1 MHFRQSTLMIRFTLQ
16 RLLQAL
22 LVLLTVVSVVFMLE
36 RVTGNP
42 AQLELPDYAS
52 QAQRLALAKSY
63 GLDAPLYVQ
72 YLRFLARAIT
82 GDFGN
87 SFNLQA
93 EVGSG
98 NGASASVRD
107 LIAHAL
113 PYSAELALT
122 AFIFGS
128 VVGVTLGT
136 ISAIYSG
143 GWIDAVARGISLLG
157 QSVPSFWLGIMLVIL
172 FAVKLHLL
180 PAFGAGTTESL
191 ILPAAALGAFPL
203 AATTRLTRSATL
215 DVLQADHTLFER
227 SKGVSQRVFLSHLLR
242 NASLPVVTLSG
253 IQLGQLLGGSV
264 VIETL
269 FAWPGIGQ
277 LAIQAINN
285 RDYAVIQGVVLVDSA
300 IFVLLNLLV
309 DISYGWLDPR
319 ISRQ

>member
-1 MHFRQSTLMIRFTLQ
+1 MIRFTLQ

-22 LVLLTVVSVVFMLE
+22 LVLLTVVTVVFMLE

-52 QAQRLALAKSY
+52 AAQKLALSKSL
-63 GLDAPLYVQ
+63 GLDAPVYVQ
-72 YLRFLARAIT
+72 YIRFLYRAAT
-82 GDFGN
+82 GDFGD
-87 SFNLQA
+87 SFNLQG

-98 NGASASVRD
+98 NGASATVRD
-107 LIAHAL
+107 LIDVAL
-113 PYSAELALT
+113 PYSAELALV

-128 VVGVTLGT
+128 VVGVALGT
-136 ISAIYSG
+136 ISALNSG
-143 GWIDAVARGISLLG
+143 GWIDALAKGVSLVG
-157 QSVPSFWLGIMLVIL
+157 QSVPSFWLGILLVIL
-172 FAVKLHLL
+172 FAVKLRAL
-180 PAFGAGTTESL
+180 PAFGAGTPQSL
-191 ILPAAALGAFPL
+191 ILPALALSSFPL

-215 DVLQADHTLFER
+215 DVLRADHMLFER

-242 NASLPVVTLSG
+242 NASLPVITLSG
-253 IQLGQLLGGSV
+253 IQLGELLGGSV

-269 FAWPGIGQ
+269 FAWPGVGQ
-277 LAIQAINN
+277 LAIQAIQN

-300 IFVLLNLLV
+300 IFVLLSLLV

>member
-1 MHFRQSTLMIRFTLQ
+1 MIRFTLE

-22 LVLLTVVSVVFMLE
+22 LVLLTVVTVVFMLE

-52 QAQRLALAKSY
+52 AAQKLALSKSL
-63 GLDAPLYVQ
+63 GLDAPVYVQ
-72 YLRFLARAIT
+72 YIRFLYRAAT
-82 GDFGN
+82 GDFGD
-87 SFNLQA
+87 SFNLQG

-98 NGASASVRD
+98 NGASATVRD
-107 LIAHAL
+107 LIDVAL
-113 PYSAELALT
+113 PYSAELALV

-128 VVGVTLGT
+128 VVGVALGT
-136 ISAIYSG
+136 ISALNSG
-143 GWIDAVARGISLLG
+143 GWIDALAKGVSLVG
-157 QSVPSFWLGIMLVIL
+157 QSVPSFWLGILLVIL
-172 FAVKLHLL
+172 FAVKLRAL
-180 PAFGAGTTESL
+180 PAFGAGTPQSL
-191 ILPAAALGAFPL
+191 ILPALALSSFPL

-215 DVLQADHTLFER
+215 DVLRADHMPFER

-242 NASLPVVTLSG
+242 NASLPVITLSG
-253 IQLGQLLGGSV
+253 IQLGELLGGSV

-269 FAWPGIGQ
+269 FAWPGVGQ
-277 LAIQAINN
+277 LAIQAIQN

-300 IFVLLNLLV
+300 IFVLLSLLV

>member
-1 MHFRQSTLMIRFTLQ
+1 VLRFTLN
-16 RLLQAL
+16 RLLQAF
-22 LVLLTVVSVVFMLE
+22 LVLLTVVTVVFMLE

-52 QAQRLALAKSY
+52 PAQKQALAKSL
-63 GLDAPLYVQ
+63 GLDAPIYVQ
-72 YLRFLARAIT
+72 YYRFLARAAT
-82 GDFGN
+82 GDFGD
-87 SFNLQA
+87 SFSLQG

-98 NGASASVRD
+98 SRASATVRE
-107 LIAHAL
+107 LINHTF
-113 PYSAELALT
+113 PYSAELALA
-122 AFIFGS
+122 AFAIGAVFG
-128 VVGVTLGT
+128 VGLGT
-136 ISAIYSG
+136 ISALNSG
-143 GWIDAVARGISLLG
+143 SWIDSVAKGVSLLG
-157 QSVPSFWLGIMLVIL
+157 QSVPSFWLGILLVIL
-172 FAVKLHLL
+172 FAVKLRAL
-180 PAFGAGTTESL
+180 PAFGAGTPQSL
-191 ILPAAALGAFPL
+191 ILPALALSSFPL

-215 DVLQADHTLFER
+215 DVLRADHMLFER

-253 IQLGQLLGGSV
+253 IQLGELLGGSV

-269 FAWPGIGQ
+269 FAWPGMGL

-309 DISYGWLDPR
+309 DLSYGWLDPR